1 MANDMKQTG
10 SPKLPG
16 SPGSNPTFKQ
26 SCVASGR
33 KILAQITQARAA
45 IHTEARRTVRAPERW
60 LRLALNEAEAL
71 AWETRFPHLVFPT
84 LAWEKVQA
92 LTGWAAR
99 QQALRQTEFPARRT
113 A

>member
-1 MANDMKQTG
+1 MTNEMKRIGTPKAPTG
-10 SPKLPG
+10 PG
-16 SPGSNPTFKQ
+16 STLTFKQ

-71 AWETRFPHLVFPT
+71 AWETRYPHLVFPT

-99 QQALRQTEFPARRT
+99 QQAVRQTEFPARR
-113 A
+113 AA

>member
-1 MANDMKQTG
+1 MTNDMKRIGT
-10 SPKLPG
+10 SNAPG
-16 SPGSNPTFKQ
+16 SPGGNLTFKQ

-33 KILAQITQARAA
+33 KILAQITEARAA
-45 IHTEARRTVRAPERW
+45 IHAEARRTLRAPERW

-71 AWETRFPHLVFPT
+71 AWETRYPHLVFPT

-99 QQALRQTEFPARRT
+99 QQALRQTEFPARR
-113 A
+113 AA